1 MSIDIKDIAYWKE
14 KYPFLNNMVTAYDE
28 FNSAVTDDD
37 SSTIESL
44 VSVLKSWGGYEEK
57 HKDIYKKL
65 TRNLLLLLNREY
77 KKMSNTD
84 FCRFL
89 YQWVYHN
96 KKKYNINEFYISLFY
111 MTIHDS
117 IVQLGAIKK
126 CPYSTYDNDY
136 EISKNIIK
144 LQNFYSDID
153 TIEKTLMNESL
164 PQKKDSHYCYAQRY
178 ANECVK
184 IYRNM
189 HNTFCSGD
197 KSLIP
202 TNEKI
207 CSVLSTFNRIYTD
220 FLFNKG
226 DIKNKIPDLSSNES
240 EKHFLCPLDE
250 PSSGLDLTQ
259 RLGRAQGLG
268 QAQEMMSE
276 SGQGHRSVSVGIE
289 QPANPAPLNSTAVVG
304 TMIGIPPFL
313 GLIYRFT
320 PIGTMFRSKSKKSIN
335 VFNNLNEEIE
345 NELFYS
351 RLEKE
356 NLNYRPERYNVA
368 YGPV

>member
-1 MSIDIKDIAYWKE
+1 
-14 KYPFLNNMVTAYDE
+14 MVTAYDE

-44 VSVLKSWGGYEEK
+44 VSVLKLWGWYEEK

-89 YQWVYHN
+89 YQWVYHT

-111 MTIHDS
+111 KTIHDS

-189 HNTFCSGD
+189 HNTFCSGN
-197 KSLIP
+197 KHKISE
-202 TNEKI
+202 NENI
-207 CSVLSTFNRIYTD
+207 CSQLSAFSTSYTNY
-220 FLFNKG
+220 LFNQG
-226 DIKNKIPDLSSNES
+226 DIKKKIPDLSSS
-240 EKHFLCPLDE
+240 EIEIHYGCPSDE
-250 PSSGLDLTQ
+250 PAT
-259 RLGRAQGLG
+259 
-268 QAQEMMSE
+268 AQEVITE
-276 SGQGHRSVSVGIE
+276 SGPAHGSVSDGVI
-289 QPANPAPLNSTAVVG
+289 QRDNQIPLNATAVVG

-320 PIGTMFRSKSKKSIN
+320 AIGTMFRSKSKKSIN